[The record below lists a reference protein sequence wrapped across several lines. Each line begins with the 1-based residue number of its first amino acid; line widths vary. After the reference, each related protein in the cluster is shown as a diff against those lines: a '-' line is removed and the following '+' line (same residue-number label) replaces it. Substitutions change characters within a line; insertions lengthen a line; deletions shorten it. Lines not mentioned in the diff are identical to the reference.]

1 MKRWT
6 RKLLAGLLSFGM
18 LLQVASPLSAL
29 AAEGGTSGG
38 PAAVEIDGNALKIDE
53 SGSYDFHYSDYSG
66 DHTVTIE
73 VTRSG
78 DTFTLNGAIPYYTTI
93 TGTDSPKPCDGWR
106 RRPNCNE
113 QPHNNWYP

>member
-38 PAAVEIDGNALKIDE
+38 PTLTIEMDDNALKIDE

-66 DHTVTIE
+66 DRKSV
-73 VTRSG
+73 V
-78 DTFTLNGAIPYYTTI
+78 
-93 TGTDSPKPCDGWR
+93 
-106 RRPNCNE
+106 
-113 QPHNNWYP
+113 